1 MAKFKFNAFIAAG
14 TVLPLVAMS
23 FPVFADDIDDPEDIM
38 IVTASSIEQSL
49 KDAPASVSVIT
60 AEQLEKNAGKAATD
74 LADILEE
81 VAGISKAIG
90 TDVSS
95 GAQIR
100 GMPAGYTLILVDGK
114 RLGSSNGTK
123 STQQNYF
130 DDLNWI
136 PLESIERIEIV
147 RGPMSSL
154 YGSDAMGGVINIIT
168 KKNKKEWGGSLTVG
182 TRQPEGSKN
191 GDTNTY
197 TGTVSGPLGN
207 GFSLR
212 LNGSWN
218 KRNADKSD
226 TNSLRWGSG
235 TEGKRRTTYGADLAW
250 DINDNHTLTFT
261 TLQGQEKAIQGVSAA
276 GAAINL
282 RGPSEVKR
290 ENYSVDYKGLF
301 DFGSVKLAAYQNKFE
316 NDVKNVRSVDA
327 SGTSYVRDYTLWNK
341 DTILEGD
348 INIPF
353 ELIFPQSFTFG
364 AQWLEQKLYN
374 PRSIGANQYS
384 DTTKRDAKADSY
396 GIFAENRI
404 DLQDNLLLTVG
415 ARYDHTDF
423 GNEVTP
429 RAFLVYHANDYLTF
443 KGGYSEGFKA
453 PTLRQ
458 SSPGFI
464 EESNGAGCNGYAD
477 YTGGG
482 CYTTTDGNLKP
493 EKSKSWE
500 LGTIFDYEGWNVGAT
515 FFDNRFKDKLA
526 TDRIG
531 YITGLSSRYWLKRV
545 NLDTARTQGVEGNI
559 NIPLIAEPKG
569 PLLNKLTWRNNF
581 TRMIKAEDTKG
592 VMLVTTPK
600 LSVVS
605 ALDWQV
611 NEKISAAFSAHYYS
625 KMLGL
630 NSSADHAARGST
642 ATARIRNA
650 YTIYGL
656 SGQYRATKNIRF
668 NAGIDNLFDKNPVN
682 NATSSTTTGSNYFV
696 PGRTFYASITTSF

>member
-1 MAKFKFNAFIAAG
+1 MAKFKINSLIATGAL
-14 TVLPLVAMS
+14 LPLLSIATPAFS
-23 FPVFADDIDDPEDIM
+23 DDDSDDVM
-38 IVTASSIEQSL
+38 VVTASAIQQSI
-49 KDAPASVSVIT
+49 KDAPASISVIT
-60 AEQLEKNAGKAATD
+60 SEELEKNAGKAATD
-74 LADILEE
+74 LADILEQ
-81 VAGISKAIG
+81 VTGVSKAIG

-95 GAQIR
+95 GVQLR
-100 GMPAGYTLILVDGK
+100 GMPAGYTLLLVDGK
-114 RLGSSNGTK
+114 RVGSSNGTK

-136 PLESIERIEIV
+136 PIESIDRIEIV

-154 YGSDAMGGVINIIT
+154 YGSDAMGGVVNIIT
-168 KKNKKEWGGSLTVG
+168 KKKNQNWAGALTVG

-197 TGTVSGPLGN
+197 TGTLAGQLGN

-226 TNSLRWGSG
+226 GSSLRWGSG
-235 TEGKRRTTYGADLAW
+235 TEGKRRTTYGADLSW
-250 DINDNHTLTFT
+250 EINDNHTVSIGALH
-261 TLQGQEKAIQGVSAA
+261 GEENAIQGVSDA
-276 GAAINL
+276 GAAIGL
-282 RGPSEVKR
+282 RGANEVKR
-290 ENYSVDYKGLF
+290 QNYSIDYKGLF
-301 DFGSVKLAAYQNKFE
+301 DFGSAKLAAYQNKFE
-316 NDVKNVRSVDA
+316 NYVENVTTYDPL
-327 SGTSYVRDYTLWNK
+327 GTPTTRDYKLWNK
-341 DTILEGD
+341 DTIIEGD

-364 AQWLEQKLYN
+364 AQWMKQELYN

-384 DTTKRDAKADSY
+384 DTTKHDASADSY

-404 DLQDNLLLTVG
+404 DLRDNLLFTLG

-429 RAFLVYHANDYLTF
+429 RAFLVFHANDYLTF

-458 SSPGFI
+458 ASPGFI
-464 EESNGAGCNGYAD
+464 EESRGAGCNGYAD
-477 YTGGG
+477 YLGGG
-482 CYTTTDGNLKP
+482 CYTTSEGDLKP
-493 EKSKSWE
+493 EKSQSWE
-500 LGTIFDYEGWNVGAT
+500 IGGIFDYEGWGAGLT
-515 FFDNRFKDKLA
+515 FFDNRFKDKIA

-531 YITGLSSRYWLKRV
+531 YIPGDTSGRYWLKRI
-545 NLDTARTQGVEGNI
+545 NLDSARTQGVEGNL
-559 NIPLIAEPKG
+559 NIPLVSESKG

-581 TRMIKAEDTKG
+581 TRMIKAEDTMG

-600 LSVVS
+600 FSMNS

-611 NEKISAAFSAHYYS
+611 NEDVSVAFSGHLYG

-630 NSSADHAARGST
+630 NSKADNESRGTT
-642 ATARIRNA
+642 ATARIRNS
-650 YTIYGL
+650 YVIYGL
-656 SGQYRATKNIRF
+656 SGQYKANKNIRF
-668 NAGIDNLFDKNPVN
+668 NAGIDNLFDKNPVKE
-682 NATSSTTTGSNYFV
+682 ATGSSTTGSNYYV